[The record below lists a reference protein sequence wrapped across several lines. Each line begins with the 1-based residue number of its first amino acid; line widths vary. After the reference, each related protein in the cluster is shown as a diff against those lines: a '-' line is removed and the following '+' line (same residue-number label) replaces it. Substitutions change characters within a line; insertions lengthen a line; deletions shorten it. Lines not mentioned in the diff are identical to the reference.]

1 MKSKYDYI
9 LIDCPPSLGLLTL
22 NALTAADSVLIPVQ
36 CEFLP
41 LEGLGQLLNTI
52 KIVKERL
59 NPKLDIEGVLLTMYD
74 GRLRLSNEVADE
86 IKKYFKDRVFEVR
99 IPRNVKLSEAPS
111 HGKPILLYDAKS
123 PGAIAYAKVA
133 EELIQRNEKVNKS
146 NRYEQATIGERS

>member
-1 MKSKYDYI
+1 M
-9 LIDCPPSLGLLTL
+9 
-22 NALTAADSVLIPVQ
+22 
-36 CEFLP
+36 
-41 LEGLGQLLNTI
+41 
-52 KIVKERL
+52 

-74 GRLRLSNEVADE
+74 GRLRLSNEVAEE
-86 IKKYFKDRVFEVR
+86 IERYFKDRVFEAR

-146 NRYEQATIGERS
+146 NRYEQATIGERT